1 MKLKKFGF
9 LILPLTLAMLSSC
22 LKDND
27 STTDY
32 TEWRNENASFITAAE
47 AEMTGNVKKYEKI
60 VPKWD
65 PATFVLM
72 HWHKRGNP
80 NSITPLDN
88 STLHLKYLLTNIKG
102 DTLDSSYSNTTYGD
116 SIFQCRPNE
125 MITGFWAATTN
136 MHEGDSVTA
145 IIPYTSGYG
154 ISGSGSVLPFSTL
167 IFQIKLVSI
176 VSYDKPA
183 WRP

>member
-9 LILPLTLAMLSSC
+9 LLLPLTLVILSSC
-22 LKDND
+22 LDGND
-27 STTDY
+27 SNEDY
-32 TEWRNENASFITAAE
+32 TDWRNENAAFINAAE
-47 AEMTGNVKKYEKI
+47 AEMLGSAKKYEKVI
-60 VPKWD
+60 PKWD

-72 HWHKRGNP
+72 QWHKRGNP
-80 NSITPLDN
+80 NSLSPLDN
-88 STLHLKYLLTNIKG
+88 STLHVKYLLTNIKG

-116 SIFQCRPNE
+116 SIFQCKPTE
-125 MITGFWAATTN
+125 MITGFWVATTA

-145 IIPYTSGYG
+145 VIPYTSGYG
-154 ISGSGSVLPFSTL
+154 ISGSGSILPYSTL

-176 VSYDKPA
+176 VSYDKPV